1 MSEPFTREAIE
12 SNLIEVFSK
21 YKHGNVEVQRTS
33 VITADLGV
41 DSLAVME
48 IVAELEDTFDLTFPD
63 EDLPNVKTVADVA
76 DMIVRGLKESG
87 RLHARR
93 CEAERKMSSE
103 HLFPH
108 PHAGIVSFVM
118 TNSRVIFYHS
128 RNSTSEPANS
138 RIRS

>member
-63 EDLPNVKTVADVA
+63 EDLPNVKTVA
-76 DMIVRGLKESG
+76 G
-87 RLHARR
+87 RLH
-93 CEAERKMSSE
+93 S
-103 HLFPH
+103 
-108 PHAGIVSFVM
+108 
-118 TNSRVIFYHS
+118 
-128 RNSTSEPANS
+128 
-138 RIRS
+138 